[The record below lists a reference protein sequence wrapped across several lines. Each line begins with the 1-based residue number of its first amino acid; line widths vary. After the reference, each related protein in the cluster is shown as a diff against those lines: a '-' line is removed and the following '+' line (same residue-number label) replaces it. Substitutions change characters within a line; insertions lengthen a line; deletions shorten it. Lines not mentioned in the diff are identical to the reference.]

1 VEYVSSDDAQR
12 ALVTMDG
19 LSVDG
24 LTHGNRRLKVK
35 NFAAAATKQ
44 DSEWADV
51 AQRFPGMAG
60 HNEEDDDDA
69 TDDSGMYDSTGF
81 GKVLGKGMAEPA
93 GPARPPGM
101 QPDRE
106 PAPKRH
112 RGSIF

>member
-1 VEYVSSDDAQR
+1 
-12 ALVTMDG
+12 M
-19 LSVDG
+19 
-24 LTHGNRRLKVK
+24 THGNRRLKVK